1 MESIKTYSNMTNTLW
16 DKEISSFQNV
26 TFDYTSER
34 IEYDLEYLSE
44 RLISNESFVLT
55 AEKNKILSVVYIT
68 EIDNIIEMSYASGN
82 LPSPL
87 FFLESEEVPIKKITQ
102 KWYKHILSLSKKY
115 NVSAIRFSCNP
126 LALQVHSNLRFNWLL
141 MYGFDDM
148 SYNTQ
153 LIDLTIPIEKIW
165 SGYDKTTRY
174 DIKNSKGLVEIIDDK
189 NITMDDI
196 EEYRAMHFDAA
207 GRQTRSIQT
216 FEIMYQW
223 IKSGKSVLVF
233 YNLNGNRISVVL
245 VTIFNK
251 LASYGSAATLTS
263 HKKLNGVGE
272 KIQDSIVRYLKI
284 RKCHLYEMGN
294 QYFDADIKRLSVDL
308 KAVQISKYK
317 RKFGGFTSPIFAGK
331 KLL

>member
-1 MESIKTYSNMTNTLW
+1 
-16 DKEISSFQNV
+16 
-26 TFDYTSER
+26 
-34 IEYDLEYLSE
+34 
-44 RLISNESFVLT
+44 
-55 AEKNKILSVVYIT
+55 
-68 EIDNIIEMSYASGN
+68 
-82 LPSPL
+82 
-87 FFLESEEVPIKKITQ
+87 
-102 KWYKHILSLSKKY
+102 
-115 NVSAIRFSCNP
+115 
-126 LALQVHSNLRFNWLL
+126 
-141 MYGFDDM
+141 M

-189 NITMDDI
+189 NITMNDI
-196 EEYRAMHFDAA
+196 EEYRAIHFDAA

-223 IKSGKSVLVF
+223 IKSGKGVLVF

-272 KIQDSIVRYLKI
+272 KMQDAIIRHLKI
-284 RKCHLYEMGN
+284 HGCNIYELGH
-294 QYFDADIKRLSVDL
+294 QYFDADINRLSVDI
-308 KAVQISKYK
+308 KAVQISRYK
-317 RKFGGFTSPIFAGK
+317 RKFGGYTSPVFAGIK
-331 KLL
+331 IL